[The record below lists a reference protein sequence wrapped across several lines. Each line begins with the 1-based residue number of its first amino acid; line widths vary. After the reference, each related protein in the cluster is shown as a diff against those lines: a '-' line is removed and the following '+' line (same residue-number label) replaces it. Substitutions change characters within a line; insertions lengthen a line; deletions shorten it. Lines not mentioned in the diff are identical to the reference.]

1 MIRIPLE
8 EAPPIPPKKLRG
20 IDITRAQGQLITS
33 VVRALISH
41 FDHSAGLPI
50 IRLTTGGITASTKA
64 PIHTAGVYTFEN
76 LVIKFS
82 ERDFFILE
90 FSTRSN
96 ILDTVDSPNSL
107 VVSIFKRPVRLT
119 QPLIISSLTFT
130 LLGRLSPVSAL
141 VLSVDSPLTTMP
153 SIGIFSPGFTT
164 IIVPISTSSGST
176 CSNPPSCSIFA

>member
-50 IRLTTGGITASTKA
+50 IRLTTGGITA
-64 PIHTAGVYTFEN
+64 
-76 LVIKFS
+76 
-82 ERDFFILE
+82 
-90 FSTRSN
+90 TRSN

-119 QPLIISSLTFT
+119 QPLITSSLTFT